1 MASATESP
9 NDRLRLIL
17 GDEGLARLDG
27 STVLVIGLGGVGSN
41 CAEALAR
48 GGVGGLV
55 LLDRD
60 VVAPSNINRQAVAFH
75 STIGLPKTDVMS
87 RIVRDINPEARVTAV
102 HGFLPKEGLSDVL
115 DALPR
120 PDYVVDAIDTIAQK
134 LGVAEWARGHGYRL
148 ISSMGGGN
156 RLDPTRLRFARIEDT
171 VNDPL
176 ARIVRK
182 ECRRRGIHDLQVLF
196 SDEKPVPMRTITDEE
211 WEKNGSLLGTMS
223 YFPPIM
229 GQMIASRV
237 IRDLLGYA

>member
-120 PDYVVDAIDTIAQK
+120 PDYVVDAIDTSGAEAGGCGVGERAWLSSDK
-134 LGVAEWARGHGYRL
+134 LHGWRQQ
-148 ISSMGGGN
+148 
-156 RLDPTRLRFARIEDT
+156 A
-171 VNDPL
+171 
-176 ARIVRK
+176 
-182 ECRRRGIHDLQVLF
+182 
-196 SDEKPVPMRTITDEE
+196 
-211 WEKNGSLLGTMS
+211 
-223 YFPPIM
+223 
-229 GQMIASRV
+229 
-237 IRDLLGYA
+237 